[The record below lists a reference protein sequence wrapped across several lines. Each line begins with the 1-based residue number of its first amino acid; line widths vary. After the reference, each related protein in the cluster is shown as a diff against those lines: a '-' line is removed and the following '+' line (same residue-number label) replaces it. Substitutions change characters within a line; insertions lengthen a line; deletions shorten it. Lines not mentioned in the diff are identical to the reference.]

1 MLLPR
6 AHDLLWITDRSA
18 LQSDAPLP
26 DWVAS
31 AWRTALP
38 LVVRRDKR
46 EDDAIAVGIRGV
58 NRLQRAAAWVA
69 PTCIKHLIT
78 PESLVVD
85 VNTLLRSPF
94 VSQQPVQALIAL
106 CEQRL
111 PWIWG
116 VTGSCAY
123 ALATDIPVMH
133 ADSDLD
139 LLIRCSQ
146 YVDRAEFADFY
157 SLLQKL
163 PCRADVQINT
173 PVGGF
178 ALSEWLRSEQV
189 MLKTDAGPLLVE
201 DPWAAIGQC
210 ETALFTQ

>member
-6 AHDLLWITDRSA
+6 PHDLLWITDRSD
-18 LQSDAPLP
+18 LQSDTPLP

-31 AWRTALP
+31 AWRPALP

-46 EDDAIAVGIRGV
+46 ADGAVAVGIRGV

-69 PTCIKHLIT
+69 PASIKHLIT

-106 CEQRL
+106 CEQRF
-111 PWIWG
+111 PWMWG

-133 ADSDLD
+133 AESDLD

-146 YVDRAEFADFY
+146 RVERAEFSDFY

-173 PVGGF
+173 PAGGF
-178 ALSEWLRSEQV
+178 ALSEWLSADRV
-189 MLKTDAGPLLVE
+189 MLKTDTGPLLVD
-201 DPWAAIGQC
+201 DPWAVMGQC
-210 ETALFTQ
+210 ESAL